1 MGERQ
6 VRQTW
11 ISHKLKYFSERNE
24 IFCLDGLIDM
34 KRHFIFYPM
43 KTDTILKCSHRES
56 ALHGR
61 GHSFSTKFKKLSLN
75 ASLFFLSGVPMSD
88 SEELSEF
95 EPYECLDDLAAD
107 LERYTRAQKNDDRRP
122 VIQRCHSDFEREGR
136 GNRFGSFGSSDEKD
150 LRGKIAIQIR
160 PKHSREGAIP
170 VCKPEMKKIP
180 FQVPTI
186 EERLSKFSTGRS
198 VGAPLSG
205 KPQHVVNSPPLAHR
219 SPPRVEGD
227 IEIVELNR
235 KQRFR
240 LASDTFKTK
249 RETEE
254 VANSSERKLS
264 LISDNLGLQV
274 VGQSRSVAYKHRESS
289 LSDHNRDDSGDARK
303 ENVKSISRRPKM
315 QSSDGGEFQVR
326 RKSSLGRKNASPAVD
341 SQQKH
346 SRFGVTE
353 REEGGKQTQ
362 SWTEQRDDPEKIN
375 EQIRDRSK
383 PLSHYGYKKPDL
395 RLSSS
400 TKVAA
405 IINQSQA
412 ASQAQASS
420 TTKQQLTSANTQLP
434 PREKSRS
441 VLGASHFTP
450 QHQRSQSLGDPRNT
464 GIRPTSSSLFTHR
477 DSGKSTT
484 DAAGKNPGKDLVN
497 QSLSSS
503 VGVYSSSSHK
513 ELKQQRAQTIIGQTF
528 DEIRNNKSNSHSG
541 YLSRKSTGSSVRD
554 GANSE
559 IAKISEQLNTDRSTH
574 NLQKVIK
581 PGVNYT
587 SSQVHGNISSIASQ
601 NTAQSLVKSLSL
613 SSRLRKSNSGFVESQ
628 KSRPN
633 DVSERGKFVEKNNNT
648 VWITDSGDSG
658 SSEEDRTI
666 ETDSSTTCS
675 LIDERRRRRLVKR
688 TKKRSQSNRKSQIS
702 QILSREV
709 SAIESQTSDDAAS
722 RASVDDSLTDVLS
735 PEESQ
740 GKISSSESYK
750 RARQIFETNKLEPQ
764 RAASNSGYTARK
776 TELVEPNE
784 IVPKYASIDEQNPP
798 FAPEEDNAAMST
810 VHSSLTSFSNV
821 SRESR
826 NGRDPF
832 KNPRKHSQGTF
843 SAVAKVSKITI
854 PSLQLKS
861 FPAPNRNRHTSD
873 TESYMGHSKM
883 VADPFGLGRRSFR
896 DNNLG
901 FSDGEHELTARLEK
915 SEEYYEEQA
924 VDDQAMYDRRCYT
937 LPRNIGRK
945 KMKENP
951 FQLTLPT
958 KKSRELLS
966 DSQFNSQSS
975 LEDLIMSPT
984 PFSPKDLS
992 PNKIQ
997 SRSAGNIGVDQSMLQ
1012 SDSSPLQ
1019 LSRKFESS
1027 FGSPTN
1033 VVESPVFLEK
1043 ESVVCAN
1050 DKPVFS
1056 PIEKSKEG
1064 GKTTPSSAKLS
1075 SPFFPLLIAPPDNF
1089 KDSPDEK
1096 VPEEEL
1102 VIEKEVSTV
1111 ESSNFPVTRPSSAP
1125 LVKSGIPN
1133 ETSSPSIERR
1143 RGMHVSIPETK
1154 DLEKSH
1160 ERDGSPRRRPSYLQA
1175 QFSESMFWT
1184 AAPSDKQNVLSAQSR
1199 SEENMPMPEVR
1210 ESHSEDV
1217 APEVKET
1224 GEQKKKRGRPRI
1236 PATLGPLKSVF
1247 DDVEP
1252 AISPDKEA
1260 SSPGM
1265 FQFFVYW
1272 LLFV

>member
-1 MGERQ
+1 
-6 VRQTW
+6 
-11 ISHKLKYFSERNE
+11 
-24 IFCLDGLIDM
+24 
-34 KRHFIFYPM
+34 
-43 KTDTILKCSHRES
+43 
-56 ALHGR
+56 
-61 GHSFSTKFKKLSLN
+61 
-75 ASLFFLSGVPMSD
+75 MSD

-107 LERYTRAQKNDDRRP
+107 LERYTSAQQYDDQRP
-122 VIQRCHSDFEREGR
+122 GGNKRTHSAIHGEGR
-136 GNRFGSFGSSDEKD
+136 RNRFGSVDEKD
-150 LRGKIAIQIR
+150 PGGKIAIQIR
-160 PKHSREGAIP
+160 PKQSKGRTIP
-170 VCKPEMKKIP
+170 VLKPDMKKIP

-186 EERLSKFSTGRS
+186 EERLAKFSTGRA
-198 VGAPLSG
+198 VGAPLYG
-205 KPQHVVNSPPLAHR
+205 KPQQVVKSPPLAHR
-219 SPPRVEGD
+219 SPPRNEDD
-227 IEIVELNR
+227 IEVVELNR

-240 LASDTFKTK
+240 LASDAFKTK

-254 VANSSERKLS
+254 VANNAERKLS

-274 VGQSRSVAYKHRESS
+274 VGQSRSVEYKNRESS
-289 LSDHNRDDSGDARK
+289 LTDHNRDESGEVSK
-303 ENVKSISRRPKM
+303 ENVKSISRRPIM
-315 QSSDGGEFQVR
+315 QSTDGGEFQVR

-341 SQQKH
+341 SQHKH

-362 SWTEQRDDPEKIN
+362 SWTEQHDDPEKIN

-383 PLSHYGYKKPDL
+383 PLSHYGYKRPDL

-420 TTKQQLTSANTQLP
+420 TTKQQLTGANTQLP

-441 VLGASHFTP
+441 VLGASYFTP

-464 GIRPTSSSLFTHR
+464 GIRPTSTSLFTQR

-484 DAAGKNPGKDLVN
+484 DAAGKNPGKDLVS
-497 QSLSSS
+497 QSLGSS
-503 VGVYSSSSHK
+503 VGIYSSPSHK
-513 ELKQQRAQTIIGQTF
+513 ELKQRTQTIAGQSL
-528 DEIRNNKSNSHSG
+528 DEIRNNKSNLHSE

-554 GANSE
+554 GTNSE
-559 IAKISEQLNTDRSTH
+559 IGKISEQLNTDRSTH

-587 SSQVHGNISSIASQ
+587 SSQVHGNISSIAAQ
-601 NTAQSLVKSLSL
+601 NTAPTYAKSPSL
-613 SSRLRKSNSGFVESQ
+613 SSRSRKSNLGFVESQ
-628 KSRPN
+628 KSRPT
-633 DVSERGKFVEKNNNT
+633 DVSERGKCVEKNNNT

-658 SSEEDRTI
+658 SSEEERTI

-709 SAIESQTSDDAAS
+709 SAIESQASDDAAS
-722 RASVDDSLTDVLS
+722 RASVDDNLTDVLS

-740 GKISSSESYK
+740 SKISSSESYK
-750 RARQIFETNKLEPQ
+750 RARQIFETKKLEPQ
-764 RAASNSGYTARK
+764 RAATSSGYTARK
-776 TELVEPNE
+776 TELGQPNE
-784 IVPKYASIDEQNPP
+784 IAPKYSSIVEQNPP
-798 FAPEEDNAAMST
+798 LTQEEDNVAMST

-821 SRESR
+821 NTESR

-883 VADPFGLGRRSFR
+883 VADPFGFGRRSFR

-901 FSDGEHELTARLEK
+901 FSDGEHELTARLER
-915 SEEYYEEQA
+915 SEEYCDEQA
-924 VDDQAMYDRRCYT
+924 LDDQAMYDRRCYT

-975 LEDLIMSPT
+975 LEDLTMSPT

-1012 SDSSPLQ
+1012 GDSSPLQ
-1019 LSRKFESS
+1019 LNTKFGSS
-1027 FGSPTN
+1027 FGSPTS

-1043 ESVVCAN
+1043 ENVVCAN
-1050 DKPVFS
+1050 DQPVFS
-1056 PIEKSKEG
+1056 PIEKNKDG
-1064 GKTTPSSAKLS
+1064 GKTTPSSVKLS

-1096 VPEEEL
+1096 VPEDDL

-1111 ESSNFPVTRPSSAP
+1111 ENSNFPVTRAPPAP
-1125 LVKSGIPN
+1125 LVNSGIAN
-1133 ETSSPSIERR
+1133 ETSSQSLERR
-1143 RGMHVSIPETK
+1143 RGMHVPIPETK
-1154 DLEKSH
+1154 ALEKSH

-1175 QFSESMFWT
+1175 QFSESMFWS
-1184 AAPSDKQNVLSAQSR
+1184 AAPTNNQNVFSAQSR
-1199 SEENMPMPEVR
+1199 SEENIPMTEVR
-1210 ESHSEDV
+1210 ESHSEDA

-1236 PATLGPLKSVF
+1236 PPTLGPLKSAF

-1252 AISPDKEA
+1252 AVSLEKEVP
-1260 SSPGM
+1260 SPG
-1265 FQFFVYW
+1265 VCHICC
-1272 LLFV
+1272 